1 MKKRK
6 IFGLVI
12 FALFLTFVTIFSISR
27 SQQKSSF
34 DDSDLVFSRPK
45 IPVESNAFWDLSE
58 ATNKLYWPEPM
69 ENRLFDL
76 SQNTNWDDSL
86 ATEVLTTNKECLNLF
101 DESFSKEFLLVPE
114 AKIFDDYPY
123 LEAWRDFS
131 LLDSIRIV
139 SLFRSKNEKTAFD
152 ESLNYYGLASA

>member
-1 MKKRK
+1 
-6 IFGLVI
+6 
-12 FALFLTFVTIFSISR
+12 
-27 SQQKSSF
+27 
-34 DDSDLVFSRPK
+34 
-45 IPVESNAFWDLSE
+45 
-58 ATNKLYWPEPM
+58 M